1 MTGGE
6 NNTQID
12 CVLWTDDLTKWRHHQ
27 KNFLVCSEL

>member
-12 CVLWTDDLTKWRHHQ
+12 CVLWTDDVTIKSSKKMLYVQ
-27 KNFLVCSEL
+27 N